1 VDRSDVSGA
10 ARPPNAGFDTMVTSG
25 AYEPEALGED
35 SLKAKSIS
43 TAGDDGDE
51 LQRQDERYTGRH
63 RTEPDE
69 YADEPDSV
77 QPSA

>member
-1 VDRSDVSGA
+1 
-10 ARPPNAGFDTMVTSG
+10 MVTSG

-43 TAGDDGDE
+43 RADDGDE
-51 LQRQDERYTGRH
+51 LQRQGERYTGRH
-63 RTEPDE
+63 RTEPDQH
-69 YADEPDSV
+69 ADEPDSV

>member
-10 ARPPNAGFDTMVTSG
+10 ARPLDAGFDTMVTSD
-25 AYEPEALGED
+25 AYEPEALGEY
-35 SLKAKSIS
+35 SLRAKSIS
-43 TAGDDGDE
+43 TAGDGDE
-51 LQRQDERYTGRH
+51 LQRQGERYTGRH

-69 YADEPDSV
+69 HADEPDSV

>member
-1 VDRSDVSGA
+1 MDRSDVCGA

-35 SLKAKSIS
+35 SLKAESIS
-43 TAGDDGDE
+43 TAGYGDE

-69 YADEPDSV
+69 HADEPDSV

>member
-1 VDRSDVSGA
+1 
-10 ARPPNAGFDTMVTSG
+10 MVTSG

-35 SLKAKSIS
+35 SLEAKSIS
-43 TAGDDGDE
+43 TAGDGDE

-69 YADEPDSV
+69 HADEPESV
-77 QPSA
+77 

>member
-1 VDRSDVSGA
+1 MDRSDVSEA
-10 ARPPNAGFDTMVTSG
+10 ARPLNAGSDTMVTSG

-35 SLKAKSIS
+35 SLEAKSIS
-43 TAGDDGDE
+43 TAGDGGE
-51 LQRQDERYTGRH
+51 LQRQGERYMGRH

-69 YADEPDSV
+69 HADEPDSV

>member
-10 ARPPNAGFDTMVTSG
+10 ARPLDAGFDTMVTSG

-35 SLKAKSIS
+35 SLKAKSIP
-43 TAGDDGDE
+43 TAGDGDE
-51 LQRQDERYTGRH
+51 RQGERYTGRH

-69 YADEPDSV
+69 HADEPDSV
-77 QPSA
+77 KPSA

>member
-1 VDRSDVSGA
+1 
-10 ARPPNAGFDTMVTSG
+10 MVTSG

-69 YADEPDSV
+69 LADEPDSV

>member
-10 ARPPNAGFDTMVTSG
+10 ARPLDAGFDTMVTSD
-25 AYEPEALGED
+25 AYEPEALGEY

-43 TAGDDGDE
+43 TAGDGDE
-51 LQRQDERYTGRH
+51 LQRQGERYTGRH

-69 YADEPDSV
+69 HADEPDSV

>member
-1 VDRSDVSGA
+1 
-10 ARPPNAGFDTMVTSG
+10 MVTSG

-43 TAGDDGDE
+43 TAGDGDE

-69 YADEPDSV
+69 HADESDSV

>member
-1 VDRSDVSGA
+1 VDRSNVSGA
-10 ARPPNAGFDTMVTSG
+10 ASPLDAGFDTMVTSG

-43 TAGDDGDE
+43 TAGDGDE
-51 LQRQDERYTGRH
+51 LQRQGERYTGRH

-69 YADEPDSV
+69 HADEPDSV